1 MADIA
6 IGIMVTII
14 LIVGIVCG
22 YNMMSK
28 PTYRNSAP
36 VTIIARR
43 SERRLSRKA
52 SRKSVG

>member
-14 LIVGIVCG
+14 LIVGIVTG

-28 PTYRNSAP
+28 PTSANNAP
-36 VTIIARR
+36 LTSITRR
-43 SERRLSRKA
+43 SERRA